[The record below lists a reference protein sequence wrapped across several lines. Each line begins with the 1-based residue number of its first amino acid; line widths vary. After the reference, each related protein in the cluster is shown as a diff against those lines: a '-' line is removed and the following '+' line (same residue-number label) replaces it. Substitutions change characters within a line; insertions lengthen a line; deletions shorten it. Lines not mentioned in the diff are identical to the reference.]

1 MKWHTCLTVLVIG
14 VAVLSASAAAAG
26 RSTENL
32 DALVARIN
40 KTSSTSSQATY
51 SRQLHM
57 SVNAAAVQH
66 LERTCARK
74 HAGIHV
80 QTFTVLGIVRLDGVL
95 MSPVALPDN
104 AFTACMADKMASLH
118 FPLPPGSGNGWP
130 VAMQFDAKTGRVLYM
145 AGDRQS
151 AMPLYRPTPRQ
162 WMYTPVP
169 VIPGNLRKACV
180 TSVWMSVGV
189 HGRVES
195 VDMGDTSCPS
205 SLSKAVMDTAQQW
218 LNIGV
223 HDSKSTDP
231 TDVRI
236 TFNIGKARVKVKL

>member
-1 MKWHTCLTVLVIG
+1 MKRHTCLTVLVIG
-14 VAVLSASAAAAG
+14 AAALSASAVAAS
-26 RSTENL
+26 RSTHDL

-74 HAGIHV
+74 HAGTRV
-80 QTFTVLGIVRLDGVL
+80 QTFTMLGVVRLDGVL
-95 MSPVALPDN
+95 QSPAPLPEN
-104 AFTACMADKMASLH
+104 AFTTCMADKMTSLH
-118 FPLPPGSGNGWP
+118 FPLPPENGWP
-130 VAMQFDAKTGRVLYM
+130 VAMQFDAKTGRMLYM
-145 AGDRQS
+145 AGDRQP

-169 VIPGNLRKACV
+169 VIPANLRKACV

-218 LNIGV
+218 LNIAV
-223 HDSKSTDP
+223 HDSISTDP